1 MIIPKQKT
9 AAAIRAAIDKAA
21 KRKDSEARQVFLPA
35 GVYSVKTKAIYLKK
49 GVRIVC
55 AA

>member
-21 KRKDSEARQVFLPA
+21 KRKDREARQVFLPA